1 MIPAL
6 ACRVSSP
13 SHEMLLQHAAHR
25 QDVQEDITRTLIGGA
40 QILRRVHRAY
50 RSGTLKPAHISVT
63 IALRDDMGMMLA
75 HFEDSPAFGTVSA
88 KTIETMRRYEAMAA
102 SMIEAVCFPHGH
114 GNSAPVRYKKRAIG
128 AGI

>member
-13 SHEMLLQHAAHR
+13 SHEMLLQHDAPDI
-25 QDVQEDITRTLIGGA
+25 QDDIDRIVFSAGQLLTCVHTAYHGGY
-40 QILRRVHRAY
+40 LC
-50 RSGTLKPAHISVT
+50 RSHVSATA
-63 IALRDDMGMMLA
+63 ALRDDMGMMLA

-88 KTIETMRRYEAMAA
+88 KTIQTMRRYEAMAA
-102 SMIEAVCFPHGH
+102 SMIEAVCYPHGH